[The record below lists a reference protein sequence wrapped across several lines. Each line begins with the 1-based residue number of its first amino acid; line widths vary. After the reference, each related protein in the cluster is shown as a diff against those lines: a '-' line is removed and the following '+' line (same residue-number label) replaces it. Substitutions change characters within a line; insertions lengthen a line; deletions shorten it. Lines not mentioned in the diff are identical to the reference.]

1 MRSFSTTS
9 TPRSN
14 SYVKK
19 LCGQIQNMVHVLSP
33 PETMMQASVVAGIK
47 DRSQR
52 HVPITQKVPRV
63 VQRLSR
69 SPREDCE
76 DSTTDPAWSK
86 AQRVRLDPARSQ
98 P

>member
-1 MRSFSTTS
+1 MSRPSSS
-9 TPRSN
+9 VGR
-14 SYVKK
+14 
-19 LCGQIQNMVHVLSP
+19 MAHVLSP
-33 PETMMQASVVAGIK
+33 SETMMQASVVAGIM

-63 VQRLSR
+63 VQKLSR
-69 SPREDCE
+69 SPRDSEDRE

-86 AQRVRLDPARSQ
+86 AQRVRQDPAWSE